1 MMWSSLVYG
10 AMEGCR
16 ITLDRNCIN
25 LCLYDLYV
33 SIMKYLYTKID
44 FQLVC
49 YLMMFVSTITSMT

>member
-25 LCLYDLYV
+25 LCLYV
-33 SIMKYLYTKID
+33 RNIKYLYTKID

-49 YLMMFVSTITSMT
+49 YLMMFVSITSMT

>member
-1 MMWSSLVYG
+1 MMLSSLVYG

-25 LCLYDLYV
+25 LCLYV

-44 FQLVC
+44 KQLIC
-49 YLMMFVSTITSMT
+49 YQMIFVSTITSMT